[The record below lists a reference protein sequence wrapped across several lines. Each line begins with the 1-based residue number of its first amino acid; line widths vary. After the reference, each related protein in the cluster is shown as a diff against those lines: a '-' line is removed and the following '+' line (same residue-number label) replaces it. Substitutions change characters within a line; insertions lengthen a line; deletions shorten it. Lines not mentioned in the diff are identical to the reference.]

1 MLHGEKPWP
10 ATSHML
16 EEWAANRVFGSSLP
30 KQGQVKPDTVQN
42 YLSGLKSYHIDCR
55 LSLSGFD
62 SPRMALIIKG
72 GKRLFPSKK
81 RNRRP
86 ITKDIL
92 EKITEDEPLT
102 VDDLNADTA
111 FKVAWAGFLRLGEI
125 TYTATEAKKA
135 SFKDKKVTRSDISFS
150 EGDQYAILRLK
161 RSKTDTEHTGVQ
173 IVLAATGEK
182 TCPVN
187 ALRRLFIQDP
197 RPADAPLFRFSSSAF
212 SRQNVVAILK
222 KRIASIGLSDT
233 SFSGHSFRK
242 GAAQHAADHGMLDE
256 NIQRLGRWTSNAF
269 KLYFTTTRRHFSTS
283 ILVSKK
289 ACHYQFQEP
298 RSQQQPGQQTDR
310 SQRWYRTKTRT
321 PHLTTFTYNRNRTT
335 TLGTF
340 FWAARSARPGN
351 SLPLPGNAPRL
362 LHLGNGPPGPQGV
375 LLLSES
381 PSRWPFCSTSTSSH
395 VPRCLARPKSCSCP
409 KIQ

>member
-16 EEWAANRVFGSSLP
+16 EEWAANRIFGSSLP
-30 KQGQVKPDTVQN
+30 KQGQVKPDTVQS
-42 YLSGLKSYHIDCR
+42 YLSGIKSYHIDRR
-55 LSLSGFD
+55 LSLSDFD

-125 TYTATEAKKA
+125 TYTATEAKKT
-135 SFKDKKVTRSDISFS
+135 SFKDTKVTRSDISFS

-187 ALRRLFIQDP
+187 ALRRLFIQEP
-197 RPADAPLFRFSSSAF
+197 HPANAPLFRFSSSAF

-222 KRIASIGLSDT
+222 KRNASIGLSDT
-233 SFSGHSFRK
+233 SFSGHSFS
-242 GAAQHAADHGMLDE
+242 ADHGMLEE

-269 KLYFTTTRRHFSTS
+269 KLYFTTAPETLFDLNLS
-283 ILVSKK
+283 
-289 ACHYQFQEP
+289 FQKGMLLAIP
-298 RSQQQPGQQTDR
+298 RASFPA
-310 SQRWYRTKTRT
+310 
-321 PHLTTFTYNRNRTT
+321 TT
-335 TLGTF
+335 
-340 FWAARSARPGN
+340 RSA
-351 SLPLPGNAPRL
+351 
-362 LHLGNGPPGPQGV
+362 NGPKPTMVPYQ
-375 LLLSES
+375 S
-381 PSRWPFCSTSTSSH
+381 PYPPLDH
-395 VPRCLARPKSCSCP
+395 IHL
-409 KIQ
+409 